1 MLLYCIVSNYFR
13 RLAIRESYSMEFL
26 LNSTNLFVF
35 ALSTYLVSAV
45 SGLLLVPRKVPTSLF
60 GKQLAGYAV
69 AIVFIATAIASL
81 ANLIASY
88 NILSSRENVIVSL
101 FDPTPFG
108 QMTFRIDPL
117 SAFFLLVISLIG
129 IAVSIYSLGYVRSFL
144 LKRHVGLFLFL
155 YSSFLLLMSSVV
167 TIANGVFFLVFWE
180 GMSITTYFLITYEHE
195 LECSRSAGFL
205 YVIMTHIGTFFLILM
220 FLTLFSHC
228 RSFDFESF
236 RSTASSMPWS
246 SKTVV
251 FFCALIGFGI
261 KAGVIPLHI
270 WLPEAHPAAP
280 SNISALMSGVMIKTG
295 IYGMVRVF
303 FDFLGTGLP
312 WWGFVVLILAL
323 GSSVLGVLFALM
335 EHDLKRLLAY
345 HSIENIGII
354 LMGIAVAL
362 IFHQAGNDGIAI
374 IGLVAA
380 LFHTLNHATFK
391 SLLFLSAGS
400 VVHSTG
406 TRNIEEL
413 GGLIKR
419 LPYTALFFLIGA
431 IAISA
436 LPPLNGFISEW
447 LTFQAFFR
455 GFDVAE
461 LSVKTAMPISMAL
474 LALTSALAAA
484 CFVKA
489 FGITFLGS
497 GRSHHVQD
505 AHESPWNMLAGM
517 GMLSVACVVFGLAP
531 SFVISLLQPVAS
543 FVLHPNT
550 NGALTADVSNSIN
563 ANPTVNQAP
572 ILVGIL
578 LLAIA
583 GLAVFG
589 ILVFRGNRKTRIVP
603 TWACGLESLSPRM
616 QYTATG
622 FSKPI
627 RMIFSSVFRPSRE
640 IDVSEPMSSYF
651 KPTIRVDLRT
661 EAIFD
666 RRVYKPL
673 MNYILAM
680 LRVFRKIQT
689 GHIQS
694 YLAYIFVTLII
705 LLWIAL

>member
-1 MLLYCIVSNYFR
+1 
-13 RLAIRESYSMEFL
+13 
-26 LNSTNLFVF
+26 
-35 ALSTYLVSAV
+35 
-45 SGLLLVPRKVPTSLF
+45 
-60 GKQLAGYAV
+60 
-69 AIVFIATAIASL
+69 
-81 ANLIASY
+81 
-88 NILSSRENVIVSL
+88 
-101 FDPTPFG
+101 
-108 QMTFRIDPL
+108 MTFRIDPL

-129 IAVSIYSLGYVRSFL
+129 LAVSIYSFGYVKSFVGR
-144 LKRHVGLFLFL
+144 RHIGIFLFL
-155 YSSFLLLMSSVV
+155 YGSFLLLMTSVV
-167 TIANGVFFLVFWE
+167 TIANGVFFIVVWE
-180 GMSITTYFLITYEHE
+180 GMSIATFFLISYEHE
-195 LECSRSAGFL
+195 TKSSRLAAFL

-220 FLTLFSHC
+220 FLTLFSYS
-228 RSFDFESF
+228 RSFEFDSF
-236 RSTASSMPWS
+236 GSAASTMPWS
-246 SKTVV
+246 SKTFV
-251 FFCALIGFGI
+251 FICALIAFGI
-261 KAGVIPLHI
+261 KSGVIPLHI

-280 SNISALMSGVMIKTG
+280 SNVSALMSGVMIKTG

-312 WWGFVVLILAL
+312 SWGFVVLILAL

-354 LMGIAVAL
+354 LMGIAVAM
-362 IFHQAGNDGIAI
+362 IFHAAGNDSVAC
-374 IGLVAA
+374 IGLIAA

-406 TRNIEEL
+406 TRNIEDL

-431 IAISA
+431 VAISA

-455 GFDVAE
+455 GFDVAD
-461 LSVKTAMPISMAL
+461 LSVKIAMPISMAL

-497 GRSHHVQD
+497 GRSHHVNG
-505 AHESPWNMLAGM
+505 AHESPWNMLTGM
-517 GMLSVACVVFGLAP
+517 GMLAVACFAFGLVP
-531 SFVISLLQPVAS
+531 SFVLSLLQPVAD
-543 FVLHPNT
+543 FVLHHESYGPQAV
-550 NGALTADVSNSIN
+550 GMPASIN
-563 ANPTVNQAP
+563 ANPTINEAP
-572 ILVGIL
+572 VFVAVLLVVVAGLVSFSILVL
-578 LLAIA
+578 
-583 GLAVFG
+583 
-589 ILVFRGNRKTRIVP
+589 RGNRKSRIVP
-603 TWACGLESLSPRM
+603 TWACGLEGLSPRM

-640 IDVSEPMSSYF
+640 IDVSAPMSSYF
-651 KPTIRVDLRT
+651 KPTIKVDLKT

-666 RRVYKPL
+666 TRVYEPLLDKFLSMIQVLRRV
-673 MNYILAM
+673 
-680 LRVFRKIQT
+680 QT

-705 LLWIAL
+705 LLWLAL

>member
-1 MLLYCIVSNYFR
+1 
-13 RLAIRESYSMEFL
+13 MEFL
-26 LNSTNLFVF
+26 LNSKNLFVF
-35 ALSTYLVSAV
+35 ALSLYLIAAA
-45 SGLLLVPRKVPTSLF
+45 SGLLFVPRKVPVGRL
-60 GKQLAGYAV
+60 GKQLAGLG
-69 AIVFIATAIASL
+69 ISFVFAASAIASL
-81 ANLIASY
+81 ANLTASY
-88 NILSSRENVIVSL
+88 IVLSSRENLVVSL
-101 FDPTPFG
+101 FYPTPFG
-108 QMTFRIDPL
+108 QMTFRVDPL

-129 IAVSIYSLGYVRSFL
+129 FAVSIYSLGYVRTFL

-155 YSSFLLLMSSVV
+155 YSSFLLLMSAVV
-167 TIANGVFFLVFWE
+167 TIANGLFFIIVWE
-180 GMSITTYFLITYEHE
+180 GMSIATYFLITYEHE
-195 LECSRSAGFL
+195 SLSSRRAGFL
-205 YVIMTHIGTFFLILM
+205 YVVMTHIGTLLLILM
-220 FLTLFSHC
+220 FLTLFSYS

-236 RSTASSMPWS
+236 RTVASTMPWS
-246 SKTVV
+246 SKTIV
-251 FFCALIGFGI
+251 FVCALIGFGI
-261 KAGVIPLHI
+261 KAGVIPLHV

-295 IYGMVRVF
+295 IYGMIRVF

-312 WWGFVVLILAL
+312 WWGFAVLILAL

-362 IFHQAGNDGIAI
+362 IFHESGNDSIAI
-374 IGLVAA
+374 VGLIAA

-400 VVHSTG
+400 VVHATG

-419 LPYTALFFLIGA
+419 MPYTAGFFLIGA
-431 IAISA
+431 VAISA

-461 LSVKTAMPISMAL
+461 LSVKIAMPIGVAL

-489 FGITFLGS
+489 FGISFLGS
-497 GRSHHVQD
+497 GRSHHVNA

-517 GMLSVACVVFGLAP
+517 GMLTVACLAFGLVP
-531 SFVISLLQPVAS
+531 SFVISLLQPVAD
-543 FVLHPNT
+543 FVLHRNSYAA
-550 NGALTADVSNSIN
+550 GTANLPVSIS

-572 ILVGIL
+572 ILVAIL
-578 LLAIA
+578 LLGIA
-583 GLAVFG
+583 GLVVFG
-589 ILVFRGNRKTRIVP
+589 IVVLRGNRKSRIVP
-603 TWACGLESLSPRM
+603 TWACGLEGISPRM

-651 KPTIRVDLRT
+651 KQTIRVDLRT

-666 RRVYKPL
+666 TRVYQPL
-673 MNYILAM
+673 LNYFLAM

-705 LLWIAL
+705 LLWMAL

>member
-1 MLLYCIVSNYFR
+1 
-13 RLAIRESYSMEFL
+13 MEFL

-35 ALSTYLVSAV
+35 ALSTYLLSAV
-45 SGLLLVPRKVPTSLF
+45 SGLLLVPRKVPMGLF
-60 GKQLAGYAV
+60 RTQLAGFG
-69 AIVFIATAIASL
+69 ISLVFIASAIASL
-81 ANLIASY
+81 ANLLASY
-88 NILSSRENVIVSL
+88 NVLSSRENVVLSL
-101 FDPTPFG
+101 FYPTPFG
-108 QMTFRIDPL
+108 QITFRIDPL

-129 IAVSIYSLGYVRSFL
+129 FAVSIYSIGYVRSFL
-144 LKRHVGLFLFL
+144 LRRHVGLFLFL
-155 YSSFLLLMSSVV
+155 YSSFLLLMSTVV
-167 TIANGVFFLVFWE
+167 TIANGVFFIIVWE
-180 GMSITTYFLITYEHE
+180 GMSLATYFLITYEHE
-195 LECSRSAGFL
+195 SRDSRRAGFL
-205 YVIMTHIGTFFLILM
+205 YVVMTHVGTLFLILM
-220 FLTLFSHC
+220 FLMLFSYA

-236 RSTASSMPWS
+236 RTAAATMPWNIKS
-246 SKTVV
+246 VV
-251 FFCALIGFGI
+251 FFCALIGFGT

-295 IYGMVRVF
+295 IYGLVRVF

-362 IFHQAGNDGIAI
+362 IFHQAGNDSIAY
-374 IGLVAA
+374 IGLIAA

-391 SLLFLSAGS
+391 GLLFLSAGS

-406 TRNIEEL
+406 TRNIEEM

-431 IAISA
+431 VAISA
-436 LPPLNGFISEW
+436 LPPLNGFVSEW

-461 LSVKTAMPISMAL
+461 LSVKIAMPISVAL

-489 FGITFLGS
+489 FGITFLGL
-497 GRSHHVQD
+497 GRSHHVD
-505 AHESPWNMLAGM
+505 AAHESSWNMLASM
-517 GMLSVACVVFGLAP
+517 GLLSAACVVFGLAP
-531 SFVISLLQPVAS
+531 SFVISLLQPVAD
-543 FVLHPNT
+543 FALHRNPH
-550 NGALTADVSNSIN
+550 GAHPADLSTSMSANS
-563 ANPTVNQAP
+563 TVNEAP
-572 ILVGIL
+572 ILIAVL

-583 GLAVFG
+583 GLVLLA
-589 ILVFRGNRKTRIVP
+589 LVVLRGNRKSRIVP
-603 TWACGLESLSPRM
+603 TWACGLETTSPRM

-640 IDVSEPMSSYF
+640 IDVSAPMSSYF
-651 KPTIRVDLRT
+651 KPTIRVDLKT

-666 RRVYKPL
+666 TRIYQPL
-673 MNYILAM
+673 LDYFLAM
-680 LRVFRKIQT
+680 LRVIRKIQT
-689 GHIQS
+689 GHIQT

-705 LLWIAL
+705 LLWLAL

>member
-1 MLLYCIVSNYFR
+1 MQFP
-13 RLAIRESYSMEFL
+13 

-35 ALSTYLVSAV
+35 ALSTYLLSAA
-45 SGLLLVPRKVPTSLF
+45 SGLLLVPRKAPAGRF
-60 GKQLAGYAV
+60 GKQLAELG
-69 AIVFIATAIASL
+69 ISFVFIASAIASL

-88 NILSSRENVIVSL
+88 VVLTSRENAVVTL
-101 FDPTPFG
+101 FNPTPFG
-108 QMTFRIDPL
+108 QITFRIDPL

-129 IAVSIYSLGYVRSFL
+129 FAVSIYSLGYARSFL
-144 LKRHVGLFLFL
+144 PKRHVGLFLFL
-155 YSSFLLLMSSVV
+155 YSSFLLLMSTVV
-167 TIANGVFFLVFWE
+167 TIANGAFFIIVWE
-180 GMSITTYFLITYEHE
+180 GMSIATYFLITYEHE
-195 LECSRSAGFL
+195 SESSRSAGFL
-205 YVIMTHIGTFFLILM
+205 YVIMAHVGTFFLILM

-228 RSFDFESF
+228 GSFDFESF
-236 RSTASSMPWS
+236 RSTAASMTWS
-246 SKTVV
+246 GKTIV

-261 KAGVIPLHI
+261 KSGVIPLHI

-312 WWGFVVLILAL
+312 WWGFVVLVLAL

-362 IFHQAGNDGIAI
+362 IFHESGNDSIAI
-374 IGLVAA
+374 VGLIAA

-419 LPYTALFFLIGA
+419 LPYTAFFFLIGA
-431 IAISA
+431 VAISA
-436 LPPLNGFISEW
+436 LPPLNGFASEW
-447 LTFQAFFR
+447 LTFQAFFQ
-455 GFDVAE
+455 GFDVAQ

-497 GRSHHVQD
+497 GRSHHVHG
-505 AHESPWNMLAGM
+505 AHEAPWNMLAAM
-517 GMLSVACVVFGLAP
+517 GMLSAACVIFGLAP
-531 SFVISLLQPVAS
+531 SFVISILQPVAD
-543 FVLHPNT
+543 FVLHRNT
-550 NGALTADVSNSIN
+550 GRALTAEGSMSIS
-563 ANPTVNQAP
+563 ANPTVNEAP
-572 ILVGIL
+572 VLVAIL
-578 LLAIA
+578 LLALA
-583 GLAVFG
+583 GLTVLG
-589 ILVFRGNRKTRIVP
+589 IVVFRGNRKSRIVP

-627 RMIFSSVFRPSRE
+627 RMIFSSIFRPSRE

-651 KPTIRVDLRT
+651 KPTIRVDLKT

-666 RRVYKPL
+666 TRVYQPL
-673 MNYILAM
+673 LNSLLAV

-705 LLWIAL
+705 LLWMAL

>member
-1 MLLYCIVSNYFR
+1 MHF
-13 RLAIRESYSMEFL
+13 MQFP
-26 LNSTNLFVF
+26 LNPTQLFIF
-35 ALSTYLVSAV
+35 ALSTYLISAV
-45 SGLLLVPRKVPTSLF
+45 SGLILVPRKVPTGLF
-60 GKQLAGYAV
+60 RTRLAGLG
-69 AIVFIATAIASL
+69 ISFVFLASAIASL
-81 ANLIASY
+81 ANLMASY
-88 NILSSRENVIVSL
+88 IVLSSREDVVLSL

-117 SAFFLLVISLIG
+117 SAFFLLIISLVG
-129 IAVSIYSLGYVRSFL
+129 LAVSIYSLGYVRSFL
-144 LKRHVGLFLFL
+144 LKRHVGVFLFL
-155 YSSFLLLMSSVV
+155 YSSFLLLMSTVV
-167 TIANGVFFLVFWE
+167 TIANGVFFLVVWE
-180 GMSITTYFLITYEHE
+180 GMSIATFFLITYEHE
-195 LECSRSAGFL
+195 SKSSRRAGFL
-205 YVIMTHIGTFFLILM
+205 YVIMAHIGTLFLILM
-220 FLTLFSHC
+220 FLTFFSYC

-236 RSTASSMPWS
+236 RSAASSMPWS
-246 SKTVV
+246 SKSVV

-261 KAGVIPLHI
+261 KSGVIPLHI

-295 IYGMVRVF
+295 IYGMVRVL

-362 IFHQAGNDGIAI
+362 IFHAAGNDSIAY

-391 SLLFLSAGS
+391 SLLFLAAGS

-406 TRNIEEL
+406 TRNIEDL
-413 GGLIKR
+413 GGLMKR
-419 LPYTALFFLIGA
+419 LPYTASFFLIGA

-455 GFDVAE
+455 GFDVAG
-461 LSVKTAMPISMAL
+461 LSVKIAMPIGVAL

-489 FGITFLGS
+489 FGITFLGL
-497 GRSHHVQD
+497 GRSHHVD
-505 AHESPWNMLAGM
+505 TAHESPWNMLAGM
-517 GMLSVACVVFGLAP
+517 GMLSVACLAFGLAP
-531 SFVISLLQPVAS
+531 SFVISLLQPVAD
-543 FVLHPNT
+543 FVLHRTSVGAHPAGLSTTIST
-550 NGALTADVSNSIN
+550 NSTMND
-563 ANPTVNQAP
+563 AP
-572 ILVGIL
+572 ILVAIL
-578 LLAIA
+578 LLVIA
-583 GLAVFG
+583 SLVVFG
-589 ILVFRGNRKTRIVP
+589 IVVLRGNRKTRIVP
-603 TWACGLESLSPRM
+603 TWACGLENISPRM

-640 IDVSEPMSSYF
+640 IDVIEPMSPYF

-666 RRVYKPL
+666 TRVYQPL
-673 MNYILAM
+673 LNYFLAM

-689 GHIQS
+689 GDLQS

-705 LLWIAL
+705 LLWLAL

>member
-1 MLLYCIVSNYFR
+1 
-13 RLAIRESYSMEFL
+13 MEFL
-26 LNSTNLFVF
+26 LNSTNLFVL
-35 ALSTYLVSAV
+35 ALSTYLVGAV
-45 SGLLLVPRKVPTSLF
+45 LGLLLAPAKAS
-60 GKQLAGYAV
+60 AGLSAKLGIR
-69 AIVFIATAIASL
+69 IVFVASAIASL
-81 ANLIASY
+81 ENLIASY
-88 NILSSRENVIVSL
+88 FVLSSRQNVVVSL
-101 FDPTPFG
+101 FSPTPFG

-129 IAVSIYSLGYVRSFL
+129 FAVSIYSLGYVRSFL

-155 YSSFLLLMSSVV
+155 YSSFLLLMSAVV
-167 TIANGVFFLVFWE
+167 TIANGMFFIVAWE
-180 GMSITTYFLITYEHE
+180 GMSLGTYFLITYEHE
-195 LECSRSAGFL
+195 TESSRRAGFL
-205 YVIMTHIGTFFLILM
+205 YVVMTHIGTFLLILM
-220 FLTLFSHC
+220 FLTLFSYS
-228 RSFDFESF
+228 RSFDFGSF
-236 RSTASSMPWS
+236 RNAASSMPTG
-246 SKTVV
+246 SKTLV
-251 FFCALIGFGI
+251 FLCALIGFGI

-303 FDFLGTGLP
+303 FDFLGTGVP
-312 WWGFVVLILAL
+312 WWGFLVLILAL
-323 GSSVLGVLFALM
+323 GSSVLGVMFALM

-354 LMGIAVAL
+354 LMGVAVAL
-362 IFHQAGNDGIAI
+362 IFHEAGNDSIAY

-419 LPYTALFFLIGA
+419 LPYTAFFFLVGA
-431 IAISA
+431 VAISA

-455 GFDVAE
+455 GFDVAD
-461 LSVKTAMPISMAL
+461 LSVKIAMPISVAL

-497 GRSHHVQD
+497 GRSHHIDD
-505 AHESPWNMLAGM
+505 AHESPRNMLAGM
-517 GMLSVACVVFGLAP
+517 GMLSVACIAFGLAP
-531 SFVISLLQPVAS
+531 SFVISLLQPVAG
-543 FVLHPNT
+543 FVLHRN
-550 NGALTADVSNSIN
+550 ASEAHTADVSASVN
-563 ANPTVNQAP
+563 ANPTVNEAP
-572 ILVGIL
+572 ILIGIL
-578 LLAIA
+578 LIAIA
-583 GLAVFG
+583 GLAVLG
-589 ILVFRGNRKTRIVP
+589 IVVFRGNRKSRIVP
-603 TWACGLESLSPRM
+603 TWACGLEGLSPRM

-640 IDVSEPMSSYF
+640 IYVSEPMSSYF
-651 KPTIRVDLRT
+651 KPTIRVELKT

-666 RRVYKPL
+666 TRVYEPALNNFIKAVR
-673 MNYILAM
+673 I
-680 LRVFRKIQT
+680 FRKIQT

-705 LLWIAL
+705 LLWMAL

>member
-1 MLLYCIVSNYFR
+1 
-13 RLAIRESYSMEFL
+13 MEFL
-26 LNSTNLFVF
+26 LNSTNLFIF
-35 ALSTYLVSAV
+35 ALSIYLLSAV
-45 SGLLLVPRKVPTSLF
+45 SGLFLVPRKVPTSLF
-60 GKQLAGYAV
+60 GKQLAGFGISAV
-69 AIVFIATAIASL
+69 FVASAIASL
-81 ANLIASY
+81 ANLTASY
-88 NILSSRENVIVSL
+88 LVLSSKEDVVVSL
-101 FDPTPFG
+101 FDRTPFG

-129 IAVSIYSLGYVRSFL
+129 FAVSIYSLGYVRSYL

-155 YSSFLLLMSSVV
+155 YSSFLLLMSGVV
-167 TIANGVFFLVFWE
+167 TVANGVFFIIVWE
-180 GMSITTYFLITYEHE
+180 GMSIATYFLITYEHE
-195 LECSRSAGFL
+195 SRDSRRAGFL
-205 YVIMTHIGTFFLILM
+205 YVVMTHVGTLFLILM
-220 FLTLFSHC
+220 FLAFFSYA
-228 RSFDFESF
+228 RSFDFGSF
-236 RSTASSMPWS
+236 RSAAPTMPWS
-246 SKTVV
+246 IKSAV

-362 IFHQAGNDGIAI
+362 IFHESGNDGIAI
-374 IGLVAA
+374 VGLIAA
-380 LFHTLNHATFK
+380 LYHTLNHATFK

-406 TRNIEEL
+406 TRNIEDL

-431 IAISA
+431 VAISA
-436 LPPLNGFISEW
+436 LPPLNGFVSEW

-455 GFDVAE
+455 GFDVAN
-461 LSVKTAMPISMAL
+461 LSVKIAMPISVAL

-489 FGITFLGS
+489 FGITFLGL
-497 GRSHHVQD
+497 GRSPHVNA
-505 AHESPWNMLAGM
+505 AHESPWNMLTGM
-517 GMLSVACVVFGLAP
+517 GLLAAACVLFGLVP
-531 SFVISLLQPVAS
+531 SFVISLLQPVAD
-543 FVLHPNT
+543 FVLHRNSG
-550 NGALTADVSNSIN
+550 GAHAAALSTSIS
-563 ANPTVNQAP
+563 ANPTVNEAP
-572 ILVGIL
+572 VLVAVL
-578 LLAIA
+578 LLALA
-583 GLAVFG
+583 GLVVLG
-589 ILVFRGNRKTRIVP
+589 ILVLRGNRKSRIVP
-603 TWACGLESLSPRM
+603 TWACGLESISPRM

-640 IDVSEPMSSYF
+640 IDVSEPISSYF
-651 KPTIRVDLRT
+651 KPTIRVDLKT

-666 RRVYKPL
+666 TRVYQPL
-673 MNYILAM
+673 LNYFLAM

-705 LLWIAL
+705 LLWLAL

>member
-1 MLLYCIVSNYFR
+1 
-13 RLAIRESYSMEFL
+13 MEFL

-35 ALSTYLVSAV
+35 ALSTFLFSAL
-45 SGLLLVPRKVPTSLF
+45 SGLLLVPRKVPAGLF
-60 GKQLAGYAV
+60 GKRLAGLGISFVFV
-69 AIVFIATAIASL
+69 ASAIASL
-81 ANLIASY
+81 ATLIASY
-88 NILSSRENVIVSL
+88 NILSSREDVAVSL
-101 FDPTPFG
+101 FNPTPFG

-117 SAFFLLVISLIG
+117 SAFFLMVISLTG
-129 IAVSIYSLGYVRSFL
+129 FAVSIYSLGYVRSFL

-155 YSSFLLLMSSVV
+155 YSSFLLLMSTVV
-167 TIANGVFFLVFWE
+167 TIANGVFFIVVWE
-180 GMSITTYFLITYEHE
+180 GMSLATYFLITYEHE
-195 LECSRSAGFL
+195 SHDSRRAGFL
-205 YVIMTHIGTFFLILM
+205 YAIMTHIGSFFLILM

-236 RSTASSMPWS
+236 RTTASTMPWTG
-246 SKTVV
+246 KTLV

-261 KAGVIPLHI
+261 KSGVIPLHI

-280 SNISALMSGVMIKTG
+280 SNISALMSEVMIKTG
-295 IYGMVRVF
+295 IYAMIRLF

-362 IFHQAGNDGIAI
+362 IFHEAGYDSSAI
-374 IGLVAA
+374 VGLVAA

-413 GGLIKR
+413 GGLIRR
-419 LPYTALFFLIGA
+419 LPYTALFFLVGA
-431 IAISA
+431 VAISA

-455 GFDVAE
+455 GFDVAN
-461 LSVKTAMPISMAL
+461 LSVKIAMPISVAL

-489 FGITFLGS
+489 FGVTFLGS
-497 GRSHHVQD
+497 GRSHHVNA
-505 AHESPWNMLAGM
+505 AHESPWNMLSGM
-517 GMLSVACVVFGLAP
+517 GMLSVACVLFGLAP
-531 SFVISLLQPVAS
+531 SLIISLLQPVAD
-543 FVLHPNT
+543 FVLHRDSYR
-550 NGALTADVSNSIN
+550 AHSDAVSKSIS
-563 ANPTVNQAP
+563 ANPTVNEAP
-572 ILVGIL
+572 TYVAVL

-583 GLAVFG
+583 GLAVLA
-589 ILVFRGNRKTRIVP
+589 IIVLRGNRKSRIVP
-603 TWACGLESLSPRM
+603 TWACGLEGISPRM

-651 KPTIRVDLRT
+651 KPTIRVDLKT

-666 RRVYKPL
+666 TRLYEPA
-673 MNYILAM
+673 MNYFMAV

-694 YLAYIFVTLII
+694 YLAYIFVTLIV
-705 LLWIAL
+705 LLWMAL

>member
-1 MLLYCIVSNYFR
+1 
-13 RLAIRESYSMEFL
+13 MEFP
-26 LNSTNLFVF
+26 LNSTHLFVF
-35 ALSTYLVSAV
+35 ALSTYVVSAV
-45 SGLLLVPRKVPTSLF
+45 SGLILVPRKAPAGLH
-60 GKQLAGYAV
+60 GRRLAELG
-69 AIVFIATAIASL
+69 ISFVFTASAIASL

-88 NILSSRENVIVSL
+88 LVLTSRKDVVVSL
-101 FDPTPFG
+101 FYPTPFG
-108 QMTFRIDPL
+108 QMTFHIDPL

-129 IAVSIYSLGYVRSFL
+129 FAVSIYSLGYVRTFL
-144 LKRHVGLFLFL
+144 LNRHVGLFLFL
-155 YSSFLLLMSSVV
+155 YSSFLLLLSGVV
-167 TIANGVFFLVFWE
+167 TVANGVFFIIVWE
-180 GMSITTYFLITYEHE
+180 GMSIATYFLITYENESHS
-195 LECSRSAGFL
+195 SRRAGFL
-205 YVIMTHIGTFFLILM
+205 YVVMAHMGTLFLILM
-220 FLTLFSHC
+220 FLTLFSYSG
-228 RSFDFESF
+228 SFDFESF
-236 RSTASSMPWS
+236 RTVASTMPWK

-251 FFCALIGFGI
+251 FVCALVGFGI
-261 KAGVIPLHI
+261 KSGVIPLHI

-295 IYGMVRVF
+295 IYGMIRVF

-312 WWGFVVLILAL
+312 WWGFAVLILAL

-354 LMGIAVAL
+354 LMGVGVAL
-362 IFHQAGNDGIAI
+362 IFHEAGNDNIAF

-380 LFHTLNHATFK
+380 LYHTLNHATFK

-400 VVHSTG
+400 VVHATK

-413 GGLIKR
+413 GGLMKR
-419 LPYTALFFLIGA
+419 LPYTAFFFLVGA
-431 IAISA
+431 VAISA

-447 LTFQAFFR
+447 LTFQAFFK
-455 GFDVAE
+455 GFDIAE
-461 LSVKTAMPISMAL
+461 LSVKIAMPISVAL

-489 FGITFLGS
+489 FGITFLGV
-497 GRSHHVQD
+497 GRSHHVNA

-517 GMLSVACVVFGLAP
+517 GLLAAACLAFGLAP
-531 SFVISLLQPVAS
+531 SFVISIIQPVTDS
-543 FVLHPNT
+543 VLHHNASGMHPT
-550 NGALTADVSNSIN
+550 GLSASTK
-563 ANPTVNQAP
+563 ANPTINEAP
-572 ILVGIL
+572 LFVAIL
-578 LLAIA
+578 LFVIA
-583 GLAVFG
+583 GLVLLG
-589 ILVFRGNRKTRIVP
+589 IFLFRGNRKSRVVP
-603 TWACGLESLSPRM
+603 TWACGLESISPRM

-666 RRVYKPL
+666 TRVYQPL
-673 MNYILAM
+673 LNYFLAT

-705 LLWIAL
+705 LLWLVR